1 LKPDRAG
8 GSPGFAAVS
17 GSLVQERGRISMDA
31 KGSEPARRLVGKR
44 ALVTGAGTGIG
55 RAVGLEFAREGAAI
69 ALQYAHSSSGA
80 SSAVE
85 EINRCAGRAKA
96 FHADFDHLD
105 SVHRLAGEALEYLG
119 GLDILVNN
127 AGISMNEPFEK
138 VTPEQFDL
146 LYHVN
151 FRAMFFLTQAV
162 LPAMLAQGRG
172 VVINMTSIQAFA
184 GNRENTVYGS
194 TKGAIVSFTRHLAI
208 ELAPRGIRVNAI
220 APGAI
225 EVENYYKA
233 DPDFDPEALGR
244 TIPAGFTGQPWDI
257 ARAAVFLATDDSRYI
272 LGQTLIV
279 DGGTT
284 SWIAFTDDFRKP
296 DNAVWGKG
304 YVPGR

>member
-1 LKPDRAG
+1 METK
-8 GSPGFAAVS
+8 
-17 GSLVQERGRISMDA
+17 GRETS
-31 KGSEPARRLVGKR
+31 RRLAGKR

-55 RAVGLEFAREGAAI
+55 RAVGLELAREGAAI
-69 ALQYAHSSSGA
+69 ALQYAHSSTGA
-80 SSAVE
+80 FSAAE
-85 EINRCAGRAKA
+85 EVNRSDGRAKA
-96 FHADFDHLD
+96 FHADFDRLD
-105 SVHRLAGEALEYLG
+105 SVQHLAGEAVEYLG

-138 VTPEQFDL
+138 VTAEQFDL
-146 LYHVN
+146 LYRVN

-162 LPAMLAQGRG
+162 LPAMLAQGHG

-184 GNRENTVYGS
+184 GAHENTVYGS

-208 ELAPRGIRVNAI
+208 ELAPKNIRVNAI

-244 TIPAGFTGQPWDI
+244 NIPAGFTGQPWDI
-257 ARAAVFLATDDSRYI
+257 ARAVVFLASDDSRYI